1 MNDDDL
7 NQLIDAFTAETQEF
21 LQSME
26 RNLLGMESA
35 DLKERSTLVK
45 EMFRAA
51 HSIKGAGSML
61 GFPNVSAAAHT
72 LEDCFVILRDRT
84 DLSALEP
91 ATVTVLL
98 QGVDALK
105 KITTESIHHS
115 DVSTPDQQE
124 NLEAIAQIQAQ
135 FEAKYGRPESPP
147 VPVRPRAGALPSTGR
162 RRATVRR

>member
-1 MNDDDL
+1 MTVNRQQINMNDDDL

-26 RNLLGMESA
+26 TNLLAMESA
-35 DLKERSTLVK
+35 ELKKRSTLVK
-45 EMFRAA
+45 EMLRAT

-91 ATVTVLL
+91 ARSEERS
-98 QGVDALK
+98 GGK
-105 KITTESIHHS
+105 E
-115 DVSTPDQQE
+115 
-124 NLEAIAQIQAQ
+124 
-135 FEAKYGRPESPP
+135 GRSRWSPEH
-147 VPVRPRAGALPSTGR
+147 
-162 RRATVRR
+162 